1 MKQFHLL
8 WAIVLTV
15 LFCSSCITEEQYDN
29 TPEGNFNAL
38 WKIID
43 EHYCFLDY
51 KHIDWDSIYTVYR
64 KSLTPKMTAK
74 NQFEVFSKMLDE
86 LKDGH
91 VNLYAAHDV
100 GRYWGWKEDHPANY
114 RADIVEKYLG
124 TGYDYAIAAG
134 LKYRALEDNIGYI
147 RYESFSN
154 PIGDGNVSE
163 VLNALAACN
172 GLIIDIRDNPGGTL
186 TYATLLAGHFTEKKL
201 LVGYISHKTGSG
213 HNAFSKPEAMY
224 LEPSNGVR
232 WQKKVVVLTN
242 RGCFSA
248 ANDFVKS
255 IKECRNVTVVGDS
268 TGGGS
273 GFPFSS
279 ELPNGWSVRFSAS
292 TLYDA
297 RMTYT
302 EFGIAPDINV
312 AMKDEDLAKGKDTL
326 IEFARRFLK
335 QDTGKGL

>member
-1 MKQFHLL
+1 MKRLFRLFL
-8 WAIVLTV
+8 VLV
-15 LFCSSCITEEQYDN
+15 SMSFCSSCVTEEQFDN
-29 TPEGNFNAL
+29 TPEGNFDAL

-51 KHIDWDSIYTVYR
+51 KHINWDSIYTVYR

-74 NQFEVFSKMLDE
+74 NQFEVFSRMLDE

-100 GRYWGWKEDHPANY
+100 GRYWGWREDYPANY
-114 RADIVEKYLG
+114 RSDIVDKYLG
-124 TGYDYAIAAG
+124 TGNDYAIASG
-134 LKYRALEDNIGYI
+134 LKYRALDDNIGYI
-147 RYESFSN
+147 RYESFSD
-154 PIGDGNVSE
+154 PVGDGNISE
-163 VLNALAACN
+163 VLNTLAACN

-186 TYATLLAGHFTEKKL
+186 TYATRLAEHFTNEKIL
-201 LVGYISHKTGSG
+201 IGYMSHKTGPD

-224 LEPSNGVR
+224 LEPSKSVR
-232 WQKKVVVLTN
+232 WLKKVVVLTN

-248 ANDFVKS
+248 ANDFVKTM
-255 IKECRNVTVVGDS
+255 KECKNVTVVGDS

-292 TLYDA
+292 PLYDA
-297 RMTYT
+297 RMQYT
-302 EFGIAPDINV
+302 EFGIAPDIKV
-312 AMKDEDLAKGKDTL
+312 DMKEEDLNKGKDTL
-326 IEFARRFLK
+326 IEYARKLLK
-335 QDTGKGL
+335 

>member
-1 MKQFHLL
+1 MKCFSKLCILL
-8 WAIVLTV
+8 LSVSLW
-15 LFCSSCITEEQYDN
+15 SSCITEEQFDN

-51 KHIDWDSIYTVYR
+51 KHINWDSIQAVYR
-64 KSLTPKMTAK
+64 KSLTPQMTAK
-74 NQFEVFSKMLDE
+74 NQFEVFSRMLDE

-100 GRYWGWKEDHPANY
+100 GRYWGWKEDHPSNY
-114 RADIVEKYLG
+114 RADIVDKYLG
-124 TGYDYAIAAG
+124 TGNDYAIAG
-134 LKYRALEDNIGYI
+134 GMKYKAFDDNVGYV
-147 RYESFSN
+147 RYESFSDGV
-154 PIGDGNVSE
+154 GDGNISE
-163 VLNALAACN
+163 VLNILAACN

-186 TYATLLAGHFTEKKL
+186 TYATRLAEHFTNERIL
-201 LVGYISHKTGSG
+201 IGYISHKTGTG
-213 HNAFSKPEAMY
+213 HEDFSKPEAMY
-224 LEPSNGVR
+224 LDPSNSVR

-248 ANDFVKS
+248 ANDFVKA
-255 IKECRNVTVVGDS
+255 IKECKNVTVVGDS

-292 TLYDA
+292 PLYDA
-297 RMTYT
+297 RMQYT
-302 EFGIAPDINV
+302 EFGIAPDIRV
-312 AMKDEDLAKGKDTL
+312 EMKEEDLAKGRDTL
-326 IEFARRFLK
+326 IEYARELLK
-335 QDTGKGL
+335 